1 MVYDYFLVGEFNGG
15 KEEIGILR
23 EEDGTLSVYTTW
35 NDEKIGTVNG
45 TLEDFKTGP
54 DRAKVDLSN
63 IDDEKLWDSVEF
75 LN

>member
-1 MVYDYFLVGEFNGG
+1 M
-15 KEEIGILR
+15 R
-23 EEDGTLSVYTTW
+23 EEDGPLSVYTTW

-63 IDDEKLWDSVEF
+63 IDDEKWWDSVEF